1 MRSMKNLYQDKLK
14 SDVLA
19 ISFDDGRL
27 PGSKGHRDA
36 REYITGRMQESGL
49 EPYRPEGFELPYRVI
64 GEDFVNII
72 GVVKSGKS
80 DKKPLLIGAHYDS
93 VIAAPCA
100 DDNASAIA
108 IALAAAEILGSM
120 DLVRDVVIAIFDA
133 EEPPHFFQET
143 MGSIRFYKDQMNTEG
158 VHAAIVMDLVGHD
171 VLIPA
176 EYLDFMPLFRQLAKR
191 FGRVDSED
199 VALPVIRDLFFMTG
213 VESHPS
219 LPGIINKI
227 KVPGKLRVV
236 STLNKYIGDISDHG
250 IFRINYVPYLF
261 MSCGRWRHYHSPTD
275 TPDKLNYAKMERILR
290 YLIAVTDAV
299 TKDNL
304 DGGLVSDYDTAEFE
318 IKTLKKALGP
328 ILPILF
334 KILGVKKIKTR
345 EDIDAFA
352 ERLLSLGL

>member
-1 MRSMKNLYQDKLK
+1 MRSMKKLFQDNLER
-14 SDVLA
+14 DVSA

-27 PGSKGHRDA
+27 PGTKGHRHA
-36 REYITGRMQESGL
+36 REYIIRRMQELGL
-49 EPYRPEGFELPYRVI
+49 EPYKQEGFELPYNVA
-64 GEDFVNII
+64 GEDFVNIA
-72 GVVKSGKS
+72 GVVRSGNS

-100 DDNASAIA
+100 DDNASAVA
-108 IALAAAEILGSM
+108 IALSSAKILSGM
-120 DLVRDVVIAIFDA
+120 NPARDVVIAIFDA
-133 EEPPHFFQET
+133 EEPPHFCQES
-143 MGSIRFYKDQMNTEG
+143 MGSIRFYQDQMNSEG

-176 EYLDFMPLFRQLAKR
+176 EYLDFMPLFGRLAKR
-191 FGRVDSED
+191 FGRADSED
-199 VALPVIRDLFFMTG
+199 IALPVIRDLFFMTG

-219 LPGIINKI
+219 LQGIISKI
-227 KVPGKLRVV
+227 RVPGKLRVV

-275 TPDKLNYAKMERILR
+275 TPERLNYAKMERILR
-290 YLIAVTDAV
+290 YLVAVTDAV
-299 TKDNL
+299 SRDNL
-304 DGGLVSDYDTAEFE
+304 DRELAGDYDTVEFE

-345 EDIDAFA
+345 EDIDALA
-352 ERLLSLGL
+352 EGLLSLGL